1 MTDVSGEIGM
11 ADRIQDKMVQ
21 ASDKL
26 AVADQS
32 IRKFA
37 RERPITAVLAA
48 VTFGYVVGRVLSR
61 L

>member
-1 MTDVSGEIGM
+1 MT
-11 ADRIQDKMVQ
+11 DRIQDKMVQ

-48 VTFGYVVGRVLSR
+48 VTIGYVVGRVLSR

>member
-1 MTDVSGEIGM
+1 MTDVSGEIGIT
-11 ADRIQDKMVQ
+11 DRIQDKMVQ

-26 AVADQS
+26 AVADHTV
-32 IRKFA
+32 RKFA

-48 VTFGYVVGRVLSR
+48 VTVGYLVGRVLSR

>member
-1 MTDVSGEIGM
+1 MT
-11 ADRIQDKMVQ
+11 DRIQDQMVQ
-21 ASDKL
+21 VSDKL

-37 RERPITAVLAA
+37 RERPITAVLTA
-48 VTFGYVVGRVLSR
+48 VTIGYIVGRVLSR

>member
-1 MTDVSGEIGM
+1 VTDVSEEIGI

-26 AVADQS
+26 AVADHT

-48 VTFGYVVGRVLSR
+48 VTVGYLVGRVLSR